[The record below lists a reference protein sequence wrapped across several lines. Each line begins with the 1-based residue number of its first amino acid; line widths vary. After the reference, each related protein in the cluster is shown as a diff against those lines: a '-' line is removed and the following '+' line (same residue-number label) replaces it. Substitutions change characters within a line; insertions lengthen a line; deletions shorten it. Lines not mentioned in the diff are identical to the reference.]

1 MDVIMQVLQNDR
13 SDVEI
18 VKYALET
25 LTFIFATKETPDGML
40 HQSDGGIGTGS

>member
-1 MDVIMQVLQNDR
+1 MQVLQNDR

-25 LTFIFATKETPDGML
+25 LTHIFATKETTEDGK
-40 HQSDGGIGTGS
+40 

>member
-1 MDVIMQVLQNDR
+1 MDIVMQVLQNDR

-25 LTFIFATKETPDGML
+25 LTYIFATKENEDGMPC
-40 HQSDGGIGTGS
+40 